1 MLKGAGADVDPASRR
16 VRFDPAFVE
25 SRIGLAPTEFVLHSR
40 NPARNLTIGGRHVA
54 FGSVASAPNSFDRAG
69 GRRPGNRRDYQNFIR
84 LGQSFDSIHFWGG
97 YPVEPIDIH
106 ASVRHLDALFDLL
119 TLSDKPIHAYSLGRE
134 RNLDAI
140 EMVKIA
146 RGIDDETLERE
157 PSLFTV
163 INSSSPLRLD
173 TPMLEGVIQMA
184 RRNQVVVLTPFT
196 LAGAMAPVT
205 LAGALVEQ
213 HAEAL
218 AGLVMT
224 QVVRPGAPFVYGGFT
239 SNVDMKSGAP
249 AFGTPEYM
257 KTAIVGGQLAR
268 RLALPYRSS
277 NTNAANTLDAQAA
290 YESVFSL
297 WGAIMGGVNFLMHG
311 AGWMEGGLQ
320 ASFEKMALD
329 ADLLAMVAEFLRPL
343 RVDEAEL
350 ALEAM
355 REVGPGGH
363 FFGAEHTQSR
373 YRTAFFPPM
382 ISDWRN
388 YESWREAG
396 SPTAFDAAERI
407 VAERLRDFVAPPLE
421 VRAPRGAGGL
431 RRPPQG
437 GRRRADRLL
446 SAIPPVRGSRA
457 GAPLH
462 AAVAAVFFAFG
473 VGVGL
478 WGGASGAILTRA
490 GVDAATFGI
499 ILTVY
504 TGAYL
509 IAMSAGGALA
519 HRFGV
524 ERVLPVT
531 AIIFG
536 AALCGLLNAA
546 SEVWVAI
553 ALIIAGFVGGVV
565 DVLHER
571 RGRADRTAARP
582 PDPCPAARRSIGWH
596 GARRNSWQLD
606 RSRRNALGRRCSR
619 RARARRSGRR
629 VRSRGSRRPSRA
641 VAGRDVAAERIV
653 IRSGFDRARRRHR
666 RFDCGG
672 IGGFAVV
679 DVAVARRSA
688 DLPRSPGS
696 ARRSSPPARRRFA
709 STPTRFA
716 LGSAMFASSS
726 PRSRSRPPASP
737 WSACGSVR
745 VRPDRSAPARSF
757 LAASRWPRDSRK
769 PGRQSGSLP
778 LRCSAR

>member
-1 MLKGAGADVDPASRR
+1 MTTDSPPQDTGRAARRRRAVERGGGAAEPPAGQPRSPFAPLDLVSRDELESIHQAALEVLKEIGIDFLHDEARAMLREAGADVDPASRR
-16 VRFDPAFVE
+16 VRFDPPLVE
-25 SRIGLAPTEFVLHSR
+25 AHIGLAPKEFILHAR

-69 GRRPGNRRDYQNFIR
+69 GRRPGARHDFQNFIR
-84 LGQSFDSIHFWGG
+84 LGQSLDSIHFWGG

-106 ASVRHLDALFDLL
+106 ASVRHLEALFDML

-134 RNLDAI
+134 RNRDAI

-205 LAGALVEQ
+205 LAGALAQQ

-224 QVVRPGAPFVYGGFT
+224 QVARRGAPFVYGGFT

-268 RLALPYRSS
+268 RLGLPYRSS
-277 NTNAANTLDAQAA
+277 NANAANSLDAQAA

-329 ADLLAMVAEFLRPL
+329 ADLLAMVAEFLKPL
-343 RVDEAEL
+343 KVDEAEL

-363 FFGAEHTQSR
+363 FFGAEHTKSR

-388 YESWREAG
+388 YETWREAG
-396 SPTAFDAAERI
+396 SPTAVDAAQRI

-421 VRAPRGAGGL
+421 
-431 RRPPQG
+431 
-437 GRRRADRLL
+437 
-446 SAIPPVRGSRA
+446 
-457 GAPLH
+457 
-462 AAVAAVFFAFG
+462 
-473 VGVGL
+473 
-478 WGGASGAILTRA
+478 
-490 GVDAATFGI
+490 
-499 ILTVY
+499 
-504 TGAYL
+504 
-509 IAMSAGGALA
+509 
-519 HRFGV
+519 
-524 ERVLPVT
+524 
-531 AIIFG
+531 
-536 AALCGLLNAA
+536 
-546 SEVWVAI
+546 
-553 ALIIAGFVGGVV
+553 
-565 DVLHER
+565 
-571 RGRADRTAARP
+571 
-582 PDPCPAARRSIGWH
+582 
-596 GARRNSWQLD
+596 
-606 RSRRNALGRRCSR
+606 
-619 RARARRSGRR
+619 
-629 VRSRGSRRPSRA
+629 
-641 VAGRDVAAERIV
+641 AERLETLTA
-653 IRSGFDRARRRHR
+653 F
-666 RFDCGG
+666 
-672 IGGFAVV
+672 
-679 DVAVARRSA
+679 VARRKA
-688 DLPRSPGS
+688 EGG
-696 ARRSSPPARRRFA
+696 A
-709 STPTRFA
+709 PTDF
-716 LGSAMFASSS
+716 
-726 PRSRSRPPASP
+726 
-737 WSACGSVR
+737 
-745 VRPDRSAPARSF
+745 
-757 LAASRWPRDSRK
+757 
-769 PGRQSGSLP
+769 
-778 LRCSAR
+778 